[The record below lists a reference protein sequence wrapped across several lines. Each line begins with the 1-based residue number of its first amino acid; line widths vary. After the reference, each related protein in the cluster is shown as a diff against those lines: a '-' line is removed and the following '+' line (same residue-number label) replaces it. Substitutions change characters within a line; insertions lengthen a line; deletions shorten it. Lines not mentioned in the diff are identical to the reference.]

1 MSKDVIEGLKERLNE
16 LNKELAEVK
25 EEKNL
30 IEKNQKVVGAITAS
44 ALTSFEKNPLE
55 DLVKNL

>member
-1 MSKDVIEGLKERLNE
+1 MSLAGDKMSKDVIEGLKERLNE

-30 IEKNQKVVGAITAS
+30 IEKN
-44 ALTSFEKNPLE
+44 
-55 DLVKNL
+55 

>member
-30 IEKNQKVVGAITAS
+30 IEKN
-44 ALTSFEKNPLE
+44 
-55 DLVKNL
+55 

>member
-16 LNKELAEVK
+16 LNKELIELK

-30 IEKNQKVVGAITAS
+30 LEKN
-44 ALTSFEKNPLE
+44 
-55 DLVKNL
+55 

>member
-1 MSKDVIEGLKERLNE
+1 MSKDVIEGLKERLND

-30 IEKNQKVVGAITAS
+30 IEKN
-44 ALTSFEKNPLE
+44 
-55 DLVKNL
+55 